1 MNIIMQLL
9 LLGANICM
17 LFLPLHILNIRP
29 FHHFKV
35 TLQCILHH
43 HYIIHSAFLLFLLSL
58 FSQKMGRPPCC
69 DKSNVKRGLW
79 TPEEDAKILAYVA
92 NHGTGNWTLVPKKAG
107 LNRCGKSCRLRWTNY
122 LRPDL
127 KHDSF
132 TPQEEE
138 LIINL
143 HGAIGSRWSLIAR
156 RLPGRTDND
165 VKNYWNTKLRK
176 KLMKMGIDPVTHKP
190 VSQVLS
196 DLGSI
201 SGFPN
206 TTTTNQMAYVNKE
219 LVMNNMAPTK
229 TEPSGSNK
237 SVVENTQEGQV
248 HSWQHHIP
256 YQVLT
261 TENVQSQVFS
271 ETASSTSSSSSS
283 NLTQLGSPQSYSC
296 QTPQAQ
302 TGPHC
307 SSFDWSEFLH
317 SDSFVWSL
325 NPSSLVQSEAD
336 LSINAKTNGHDK
348 QGVSAVEGCC
358 GASMEYQIKKQ
369 CEGHSFVDGIL
380 DRDSELRAAFPELL
394 DASFD
399 Y

>member
-1 MNIIMQLL
+1 MHI
-9 LLGANICM
+9 AS
-17 LFLPLHILNIRP
+17 PLHNSLTPIP
-29 FHHFKV
+29 
-35 TLQCILHH
+35 LHL
-43 HYIIHSAFLLFLLSL
+43 FFFFVLFLLS
-58 FSQKMGRPPCC
+58 FQKMGRPPCC

-107 LNRCGKSCRLRWTNY
+107 LKRCGKSCRLRWTNY

-127 KHDSF
+127 KHDGF

-143 HGAIGSRWSLIAR
+143 HGAIGSRWSIIAK

-201 SGFPN
+201 SGLPN
-206 TTTTNQMAYVNKE
+206 TTTNQIAFINKD
-219 LVMNNMAPTK
+219 LMSNMLPITK
-229 TEPSGSNK
+229 TEPSGSNN
-237 SVVENTQEGQV
+237 STVEHTQEGQV
-248 HSWQHHIP
+248 PSWEHHIP
-256 YQVLT
+256 YQVIINS
-261 TENVQSQVFS
+261 ENIQSHVLS
-271 ETASSTSSSSSS
+271 EAASSTSSSSSS
-283 NLTQLGSPQSYSC
+283 NITQLGSPQSYSC

-302 TGPHC
+302 IAPPC
-307 SSFDWSEFLH
+307 SNFDWSEFLQ
-317 SDSFVWSL
+317 SDSFNWSL
-325 NPSSLVQSEAD
+325 NPSSGIIQSEAE
-336 LSINAKTNGHDK
+336 LSNNAKSNGNDM
-348 QGVSAVEGCC
+348 QGDASEGSGSGAVAC
-358 GASMEYQIKKQ
+358 GASMEYQINKQ
-369 CEGHSFVDGIL
+369 CEAHSFVDGIL
-380 DRDSELRAAFPELL
+380 DRNSEIRAAFPELL

>member
-1 MNIIMQLL
+1 M
-9 LLGANICM
+9 
-17 LFLPLHILNIRP
+17 R
-29 FHHFKV
+29 
-35 TLQCILHH
+35 
-43 HYIIHSAFLLFLLSL
+43 
-58 FSQKMGRPPCC
+58 RPPCC

-127 KHDSF
+127 KHDGF
-132 TPQEEE
+132 TPQEED

-143 HGAIGSRWSLIAR
+143 HGAIGSRWSLIAK

-201 SGFPN
+201 SGLPN
-206 TTTTNQMAYVNKE
+206 TTNQMAFVNKD
-219 LVMNNMAPTK
+219 LMMSNMPPTK
-229 TEPSGSNK
+229 TEPSDSNK
-237 SVVENTQEGQV
+237 SMVEHTQEGQV
-248 HSWQHHIP
+248 HSWEHHIP
-256 YQVLT
+256 YQVIINS
-261 TENVQSQVFS
+261 ENVQPQVLS
-271 ETASSTSSSSSS
+271 EAASSTSSSSSS

-302 TGPHC
+302 ISPPC

-317 SDSFVWSL
+317 SDSFNWSL
-325 NPSSLVQSEAD
+325 NPPSGLMQSEAE
-336 LSINAKTNGHDK
+336 LSDNTKSNGHDM
-348 QGVSAVEGCC
+348 QGAASEGSGSGSGAVAC
-358 GASMEYQIKKQ
+358 GASMEYQINKQ
-369 CEGHSFVDGIL
+369 CEAHSFVDGIL
-380 DRDSELRAAFPELL
+380 DRDSEIRAAFPQLL

>member
-1 MNIIMQLL
+1 
-9 LLGANICM
+9 
-17 LFLPLHILNIRP
+17 
-29 FHHFKV
+29 
-35 TLQCILHH
+35 
-43 HYIIHSAFLLFLLSL
+43 
-58 FSQKMGRPPCC
+58 MGRPPCC

-79 TPEEDAKILAYVA
+79 TPEEDAKILAYVS

-143 HGAIGSRWSLIAR
+143 HGAIGSRWSLIAK

-201 SGFPN
+201 TGLPN
-206 TTTTNQMAYVNKE
+206 ITNQVGFVNKD
-219 LVMNNMAPTK
+219 LMSNMLPTK

-237 SVVENTQEGQV
+237 SMLEHTQEGQV
-248 HSWQHHIP
+248 P
-256 YQVLT
+256 YQVINS
-261 TENVQSQVFS
+261 ENVQPQHVFS
-271 ETASSTSSSSSS
+271 EAASSTSSSSSS
-283 NLTQLGSPQSYSC
+283 NLTQLGSPQSYFC

-302 TGPHC
+302 VTPPC

-325 NPSSLVQSEAD
+325 NPSGLMQSEVE
-336 LSINAKTNGHDK
+336 LSNNAKSNG
-348 QGVSAVEGCC
+348 GAASEGSEAVAC
-358 GASMEYQIKKQ
+358 GASMEYHINKQ
-369 CEGHSFVDGIL
+369 CEGHSTSGCSFVDGIL
-380 DRDSELRAAFPELL
+380 DRDSEIRAAFPELL